1 MNRLQQLDAGELPK
15 NLEEADAEYF
25 RIKIARCTDS
35 REAEKYRKQLAVLE
49 ERLLIA
55 HKERLQNDSRRSI

>member
-25 RIKIARCTDS
+25 RIKISRCTNNV
-35 REAEKYRKQLAVLE
+35 EAEKYRKQLSLIEQALQ
-49 ERLLIA
+49 IA
-55 HKERLQNDSRRSI
+55 HDARVKAGK